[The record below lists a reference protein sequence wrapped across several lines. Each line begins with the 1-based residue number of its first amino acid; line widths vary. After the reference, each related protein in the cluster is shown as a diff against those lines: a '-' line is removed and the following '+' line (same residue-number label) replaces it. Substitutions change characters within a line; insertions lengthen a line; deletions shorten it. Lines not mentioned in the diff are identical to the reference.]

1 MRFRLLVDGEPHEVD
16 VTSAGNGYIVHV
28 DGVPYRARVS
38 KKDAEVE
45 VRLGAARHRVTFQGA
60 RIFLEG
66 RFHDVV
72 VDSME
77 ARDFATSLRPG
88 GEGGPAVLE
97 VRPPMPGR
105 VVRVSVAPGLAVRR
119 GQTLAVLEAM
129 KMQNEI
135 PAPADGR
142 VRDVRVR
149 EGESIGTDRVIA
161 VIEAT

>member
-1 MRFRLLVDGEPHEVD
+1 MRFRLLVDSEPHEVD
-16 VTSAGNGYIVHV
+16 VTSTGNGYIVHV
-28 DGVPYRARVS
+28 DGVLYRARVS
-38 KKDAEVE
+38 KKDAGLE
-45 VRLGAARHRVTFQGA
+45 VRLGSARHRLAFEGT
-60 RIFLEG
+60 RISLDG
-66 RFHDVV
+66 RLHDVV

-77 ARDFATSLRPG
+77 ARDLATPLRPE
-88 GEGGPAVLE
+88 GEGPAVLE

-105 VVRVSVAPGLAVRR
+105 VVRVSVAPGWAVRR

-161 VIEAT
+161 VIETT